1 VHRPAALSFAIRRP
15 APGINRRV
23 VGIQSG
29 ASTRHSDQDIPMTK
43 SIFAA
48 LAICLSFGGTAL
60 AHDYKAG
67 GLRID
72 HPWSRAT
79 PGGAKVGG
87 GYLVIENTGATADRL
102 VSVSAPS
109 IAGRTEI
116 HEMAVTNGVM
126 TMRPLDSGIAIA
138 PGAKVE
144 FKPGG
149 YHIMFMELK
158 QPLKQD
164 ERVKGTLTFE
174 KAGAVEVEFKVES
187 VGARG
192 ADHGAHKGH

>member
-1 VHRPAALSFAIRRP
+1 
-15 APGINRRV
+15 
-23 VGIQSG
+23 
-29 ASTRHSDQDIPMTK
+29 MTK
-43 SIFAA
+43 SILLTAVALSLSLGGAA
-48 LAICLSFGGTAL
+48 F

-67 GLRID
+67 ALKIG

-87 GYLVIENTGATADRL
+87 GYLVIENTGATPDKLIA
-102 VSVSAPS
+102 VSAPGIS
-109 IAGRTEI
+109 GRAEM
-116 HEMAVTNGVM
+116 HEMATTNGVM
-126 TMRPLDSGIAIA
+126 TMRPLDSGVEIA

-174 KAGAVEVEFKVES
+174 KAGPVEVEFKVEGM
-187 VGARG
+187 GARG
-192 ADHGAHKGH
+192 GTDAGAHTGH

>member
-1 VHRPAALSFAIRRP
+1 
-15 APGINRRV
+15 
-23 VGIQSG
+23 
-29 ASTRHSDQDIPMTK
+29 MTK
-43 SIFAA
+43 SIFATV
-48 LAICLSFGGTAL
+48 AISLSLGGAAL

-67 GLRID
+67 ALKID

-87 GYLVIENTGATADRL
+87 GYLVIENTGSAADKL
-102 VSVSAPS
+102 VAVSAPA
-109 IAGRTEI
+109 IAGRTEM
-116 HEMAVTNGVM
+116 HEMATTNGVM
-126 TMRPLDSGIAIA
+126 TMRPLDGGVAIA

-174 KAGAVEVEFKVES
+174 KAGTVEVEFKVEA